1 MGYRPSS
8 EVWIAWA
15 VIQNLKHIYI
25 YIYIYLNTHYIHCIF
40 IVEFLKEAPSLMYWN
55 SLLFGLILQ
64 STSES
69 TMYSSDAKKE
79 DEKGDQ

>member
-1 MGYRPSS
+1 
-8 EVWIAWA
+8 
-15 VIQNLKHIYI
+15 
-25 YIYIYLNTHYIHCIF
+25 
-40 IVEFLKEAPSLMYWN
+40 MYWN

-79 DEKGDQ
+79 DEKGDQWACWPYITHDNGWKTKITYLELFGLFWMHMIFICEQHLTDVANIC

>member
-1 MGYRPSS
+1 
-8 EVWIAWA
+8 
-15 VIQNLKHIYI
+15 
-25 YIYIYLNTHYIHCIF
+25 
-40 IVEFLKEAPSLMYWN
+40 MYWN

-79 DEKGDQ
+79 DEKGDQWACWPYITHDNGWKSKIITYLIIWIILDVYDFHLWTASHGCS